1 MTPKTTQ
8 SIGRHANRAQI
19 ERNVLR
25 IPSVKTRTP
34 PANANTLQTKPPRP
48 NIDTKRHLGNTR
60 QFRAEL
66 RDFARQLGR
75 NHAERW
81 ERDPRKAREL
91 AVQCFRKYLP
101 HARLGRPRSA
111 DVTRALELRQQGKR
125 WPEIYGELI
134 SDRDPDRRIAKR
146 LRLRAAVRARLR
158 YGAGDGLRRSLVR
171 F

>member
-1 MTPKTTQ
+1 MRSRKVNET
-8 SIGRHANRAQI
+8 
-19 ERNVLR
+19 
-25 IPSVKTRTP
+25 TP
-34 PANANTLQTKPPRP
+34 PANTNTLQTKPPRP

>member
-1 MTPKTTQ
+1 MRSRKVNET
-8 SIGRHANRAQI
+8 
-19 ERNVLR
+19 
-25 IPSVKTRTP
+25 TP
-34 PANANTLQTKPPRP
+34 PANTNTLQTKPPRP

-111 DVTRALELRQQGKR
+111 DVTWALELRQQVKR